1 MTRNPWKSLAP
12 VLAMG
17 FVILV
22 SNELVQHPVQG
33 NFLGVDLAG
42 ILTWGA
48 FTYPAAFLVTDT
60 TNRLFGMGPA
70 RRVVVAGFAFGVA
83 LTLIAAL
90 GIAAGVSR
98 SGALSLWQALFRDPD
113 AFAMLRTALAS
124 GSAFL
129 AAQLLDIKV
138 FDVLRRHAW
147 GKAPAASSLA
157 GSFVDTLFFFFLA
170 FLAFLACLLSSICT
184 LVGQLAVCDACAR
197 FPDVPAFLAA
207 ISRSYPPQVHKA
219 LSKSR
224 SSGVSRRTG
233 AFCAVTAGV
242 TPTGA
247 TTGVSILRSSVR
259 SIVHLSPQT
268 RS

>member
-1 MTRNPWKSLAP
+1 MTLNPWKSLAP

-17 FVILV
+17 FVILI

-70 RRVVVAGFAFGVA
+70 RRVVVIGFAFGVA
-83 LTLIAAL
+83 MTLIAAL

-98 SGALSLWQALFRDPD
+98 SGTLSLWQALFFDSD

-129 AAQLLDIKV
+129 TAQLLDIKV
-138 FDVLRRHAW
+138 FDVLRRQAW
-147 GKAPAASSLA
+147 WKAPAASSLA
-157 GSFVDTLFFFFLA
+157 GSFVDTLIFFFLA
-170 FLAFLACLLSSICT
+170 FAGTGLPWASWA
-184 LVGQLAVCDACAR
+184 VGD
-197 FPDVPAFLAA
+197 
-207 ISRSYPPQVHKA
+207 
-219 LSKSR
+219 
-224 SSGVSRRTG
+224 
-233 AFCAVTAGV
+233 FCAKLIMIALLLYPFRVLV
-242 TPTGA
+242 RWYPQPLQ
-247 TTGVSILRSSVR
+247 VS
-259 SIVHLSPQT
+259 P
-268 RS
+268 

>member
-17 FVILV
+17 LVILV

-70 RRVVVAGFAFGVA
+70 RRVVVIGFAFGVA
-83 LTLIAAL
+83 MTLIAAL

-98 SGALSLWQALFRDPD
+98 SGTLSLWQALFFDSD

-129 AAQLLDIKV
+129 TAQLLDIKV
-138 FDVLRRHAW
+138 FDVLRRQAW
-147 GKAPAASSLA
+147 WKAPAASSLV
-157 GSFVDTLFFFFLA
+157 GSFVDTLIFFFLA
-170 FLAFLACLLSSICT
+170 FAGTGLPWASWA
-184 LVGQLAVCDACAR
+184 VGD
-197 FPDVPAFLAA
+197 
-207 ISRSYPPQVHKA
+207 
-219 LSKSR
+219 
-224 SSGVSRRTG
+224 
-233 AFCAVTAGV
+233 FCAKLIMIALLLYPFRVLV
-242 TPTGA
+242 RWYPQPLQ
-247 TTGVSILRSSVR
+247 VS
-259 SIVHLSPQT
+259 P
-268 RS
+268 

>member
-98 SGALSLWQALFRDPD
+98 SGALSLWQALFNDPD

-138 FDVLRRHAW
+138 FDALRRHAW
-147 GKAPAASSLA
+147 WKAPAASSLV
-157 GSFVDTLFFFFLA
+157 GSFIDTLIFFFLA
-170 FLAFLACLLSSICT
+170 FAGTGLPWGSWA
-184 LVGQLAVCDACAR
+184 VGD
-197 FPDVPAFLAA
+197 
-207 ISRSYPPQVHKA
+207 
-219 LSKSR
+219 
-224 SSGVSRRTG
+224 
-233 AFCAVTAGV
+233 FCAKLIMIALLLYPFRLVV
-242 TPTGA
+242 RYYPQPLQ
-247 TTGVSILRSSVR
+247 TTS
-259 SIVHLSPQT
+259 
-268 RS
+268 

>member
-1 MTRNPWKSLAP
+1 MTKNLWRLLVP

-17 FVILV
+17 AVILA
-22 SNELVQHPVQG
+22 SNKLVQHPVQG
-33 NFLGVDLAG
+33 SLLGVNLAG
-42 ILTWGA
+42 MLTWGA
-48 FTYPAAFLVTDT
+48 FTYPVAFLVTDT

-98 SGALSLWQALFRDPD
+98 SGTMSLWQALFYDPD

-147 GKAPAASSLA
+147 WKAPAASSLV
-157 GSFVDTLFFFFLA
+157 GSFIDTLLFFFLA
-170 FLAFLACLLSSICT
+170 FAGTGLPWASWA
-184 LVGQLAVCDACAR
+184 VGD
-197 FPDVPAFLAA
+197 
-207 ISRSYPPQVHKA
+207 
-219 LSKSR
+219 
-224 SSGVSRRTG
+224 
-233 AFCAVTAGV
+233 FCAKLIMIALLLYPFRLVV
-242 TPTGA
+242 WYYLQPLK
-247 TTGVSILRSSVR
+247 TTS
-259 SIVHLSPQT
+259 
-268 RS
+268 

>member
-98 SGALSLWQALFRDPD
+98 SGALSLWQALFHDPD

-147 GKAPAASSLA
+147 WKAPAASSLV
-157 GSFVDTLFFFFLA
+157 GSFIDTLIFFFLA
-170 FLAFLACLLSSICT
+170 FAGTGLPWASW
-184 LVGQLAVCDACAR
+184 
-197 FPDVPAFLAA
+197 AA
-207 ISRSYPPQVHKA
+207 
-219 LSKSR
+219 
-224 SSGVSRRTG
+224 GD
-233 AFCAVTAGV
+233 FCAKLVMIGLLLYPFRLLVRLYSA
-242 TPTGA
+242 PF
-247 TTGVSILRSSVR
+247 RSPV
-259 SIVHLSPQT
+259 
-268 RS
+268 